1 MMDSFRIEVP
11 QIEIMIHHNM
21 KMILLQ
27 QMASPVI
34 FKTDLMNIP
43 KAMKRNIHLKTISH
57 KLILTSKN
65 QGTKIIHFGKF
76 GILPIKDGHLI

>member
-1 MMDSFRIEVP
+1 MIDSLRIEVP

-34 FKTDLMNIP
+34 LKTDLMNIS
-43 KAMKRNIHLKTISH
+43 KTMKRNV
-57 KLILTSKN
+57 
-65 QGTKIIHFGKF
+65 
-76 GILPIKDGHLI
+76 HLIISCLPGPKASITEETSGIILVSSKQESSFSHVT

>member
-1 MMDSFRIEVP
+1 MDSFRIEVP

-65 QGTKIIHFGKF
+65 QGTKIMHFGKF

>member
-65 QGTKIIHFGKF
+65 QGTKIMHFGKF

>member
-1 MMDSFRIEVP
+1 MDSLRIEVP
-11 QIEIMIHHNM
+11 QIEIMIHYNM
-21 KMILLQ
+21 KIILLQ

-65 QGTKIIHFGKF
+65 QGTKIVDFCKF
-76 GILPIKDGHLI
+76 GIVPTKDGHLI

>member
-1 MMDSFRIEVP
+1 MIDSLRIEVP
-11 QIEIMIHHNM
+11 QIEIMSHHNM

-34 FKTDLMNIP
+34 FKTDLMNIS
-43 KAMKRNIHLKTISH
+43 KAMKRNIYLKTISH

-65 QGTKIIHFGKF
+65 QGTKIMHFFKF
-76 GILPIKDGHLI
+76 GLVPTKNDHHI